1 MGGAWTYFPFWDG
14 DSPMNDDRPEEDDLL
29 KDGNLQG
36 MVIVPRLLIVPEMG
50 ES

>member
-1 MGGAWTYFPFWDG
+1 
-14 DSPMNDDRPEEDDLL
+14 MNDDRPKDGDLL